1 MSRQILS
8 SPFDWDVH
16 QKVEEDGSSVAENI
30 MVDTRVVRR
39 RTFNASSIKNAEDM
53 KLSTEQPSCIS
64 FDRRLML
71 GDIFANPP
79 PPPSSE
85 AGSIVRTRRFSFTG
99 EDAKKQTMKGPAAR
113 GQRTI
118 STPPP
123 VKGRQ
128 HVSVQTYDT
137 DTDVGACERAKSI
150 ESCAQ
155 TILRCSFHVDGE
167 ENLPPASSTSIE
179 I

>member
-16 QKVEEDGSSVAENI
+16 QKVEEDGSSVATSNI

-53 KLSTEQPSCIS
+53 KLSTEQPS
-64 FDRRLML
+64 FDRRLII
-71 GDIFANPP
+71 GDIFANP
-79 PPPSSE
+79 
-85 AGSIVRTRRFSFTG
+85 IITVTG
-99 EDAKKQTMKGPAAR
+99 KDAKKQTMKGPAEC

-123 VKGRQ
+123 VKGRH
-128 HVSVQTYDT
+128 HVSVQTDDT
-137 DTDVGACERAKSI
+137 DTDISGCERAK
-150 ESCAQ
+150 
-155 TILRCSFHVDGE
+155 
-167 ENLPPASSTSIE
+167 
-179 I
+179 

>member
-16 QKVEEDGSSVAENI
+16 QKVEEDGSSVATSNI

-53 KLSTEQPSCIS
+53 KLSTEQPS
-64 FDRRLML
+64 FDRRLII
-71 GDIFANPP
+71 GDIFANP
-79 PPPSSE
+79 
-85 AGSIVRTRRFSFTG
+85 IITVTG
-99 EDAKKQTMKGPAAR
+99 KDAKKQTMKGPAAC

-123 VKGRQ
+123 VKGRH
-128 HVSVQTYDT
+128 HVSVQTDDT
-137 DTDVGACERAKSI
+137 DTDISGCERAK
-150 ESCAQ
+150 
-155 TILRCSFHVDGE
+155 
-167 ENLPPASSTSIE
+167 
-179 I
+179 